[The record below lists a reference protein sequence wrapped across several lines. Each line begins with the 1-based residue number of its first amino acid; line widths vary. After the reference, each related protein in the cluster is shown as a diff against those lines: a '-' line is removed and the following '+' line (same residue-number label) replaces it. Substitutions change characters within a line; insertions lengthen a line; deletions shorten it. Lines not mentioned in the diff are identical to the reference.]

1 MYPNNLFLLSCNE
14 FVVNY
19 YITNLT
25 CFLILDRDKNLNN
38 MGKLL
43 IIFSKIDTFNR
54 FLTIRG
60 VFNRIQRIYLKKG
73 VAFSPTGK
81 IHTTGFQ

>member
-1 MYPNNLFLLSCNE
+1 
-14 FVVNY
+14 
-19 YITNLT
+19 
-25 CFLILDRDKNLNN
+25 

-81 IHTTGFQ
+81 IHTTGFCVFNFSQIIFKKNEKK